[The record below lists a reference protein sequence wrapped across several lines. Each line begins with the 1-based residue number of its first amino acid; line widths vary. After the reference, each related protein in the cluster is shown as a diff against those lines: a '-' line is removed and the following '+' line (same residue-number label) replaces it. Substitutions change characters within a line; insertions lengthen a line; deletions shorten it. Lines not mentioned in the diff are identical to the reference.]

1 MERRPKAGLPQ
12 VFTAIGATV
21 AVAARAN
28 SNTSTGRNNPLAVVD
43 VQGEVKVRAM

>member
-1 MERRPKAGLPQ
+1 MERRPNAGLPQ

-21 AVAARAN
+21 AVTARAN
-28 SNTSTGRNNPLAVVD
+28 SNMSTGRNNPLAVVD